1 MINSQSCPITP
12 PDQSQVEVVSLS
24 LEETGDFQQ
33 AMAMAKREAE
43 KRFDDYML
51 LSWYDRDRDFESPAG
66 ATECSHGVPGY
77 VLYGLSH
84 GAKLKIDFG
93 AGRFVFFFAPVEW

>member
-1 MINSQSCPITP
+1 MTDKEGCPFTP
-12 PDQSQVEVVSLS
+12 PDQSQIQVVNLP
-24 LEETGDFQQ
+24 LEEADDFEG
-33 AMAMAKREAE
+33 AMAAAKREAE
-43 KRFDDYML
+43 RRFEDYML
-51 LSWYDRDRDFESPAG
+51 VSWYDRDRNFESPTG

-84 GAKLKIDFG
+84 GAKLKVDVG